1 MILWIVFALFL
12 VLSLLFLSGHGAF
25 LIGGYNTASDD
36 EKEKYD
42 EKRLC
47 RLMGVCA
54 SFGTLS
60 FLVLALLQDKLPG
73 WAIGVWIFATVL
85 IMVPAAWVLLNAF
98 GTKND

>member
-25 LIGGYNTASDD
+25 LIGGYNTASDE
-36 EKEKYD
+36 EKGKYD

-47 RLMGVCA
+47 RLMGACM

-60 FLVLALLQDKLPG
+60 FLVLALLQDKLPA
-73 WAIGVWIFATVL
+73 WALGVWIFATVL
-85 IMVPAAWVLLNAF
+85 IMVPVAWVLLNAF

>member
-1 MILWIVFALFL
+1 MDRFCTFPCALFA
-12 VLSLLFLSGHGAF
+12 FLSGHGAF
-25 LIGGYNTASDD
+25 LIGGYNTASDE
-36 EKEKYD
+36 EKGKYD

-47 RLMGVCA
+47 RLMGACT

-60 FLVLALLQDKLPG
+60 FLVLALLQDKLPA
-73 WAIGVWIFATVL
+73 WALGVWIFATVL